1 MERMSAVMPAEW
13 EHHAGTWVA
22 WPHQKA
28 DWPGKFEPV
37 PWVWCEIIRH
47 LARGERVR
55 VVVPEAKADQVKQML
70 LRAGADLSVID
81 LIPAPTDRV
90 WLRDSGAATVWQGD
104 GSRSLVNWRFNG
116 WAKYPNCKRDARMGE
131 VMAQFTGLPMVA
143 PKHGGKR
150 VVLEGGAI
158 DVDGAGTLLTTE
170 ECLLSAV
177 QERNPGMTRVDYEQ
191 VLGAQIGIRKVLWLN
206 CGIAGDDTHG
216 HVDDLA
222 RFVGHGRVVCVEE
235 PNSADPNHLPLR
247 ENLERLASMTDADGH
262 RLDVVRLPMPQP
274 LFFDGQRLPASYANF
289 YIANHAVLVPTFNDS
304 ADRLAMGILA
314 DLFPGR
320 EVVGIHAVDLVW
332 GLGTIHCLTQQEA
345 GMRSG

>member
-1 MERMSAVMPAEW
+1 MSAVMPAEW

-55 VVVPEAKADQVKQML
+55 VVVPEAKADQVKQTL

-131 VMAQFTGLPMVA
+131 VYHAVYE
-143 PKHGGKR
+143 KR
-150 VVLEGGAI
+150 
-158 DVDGAGTLLTTE
+158 
-170 ECLLSAV
+170 
-177 QERNPGMTRVDYEQ
+177 
-191 VLGAQIGIRKVLWLN
+191 
-206 CGIAGDDTHG
+206 GDDFTEVQAPG
-216 HVDDLA
+216 LYKPAEVPALPAGQWSGCGSGFAVYRGELDA
-222 RFVGHGRVVCVEE
+222 RYAG
-235 PNSADPNHLPLR
+235 S
-247 ENLERLASMTDADGH
+247 LERIIGNLAPHAREIAALAAKQFARG
-262 RLDVVRLPMPQP
+262 DVVDAADAVP
-274 LFFDGQRLPASYANF
+274 LYVRNK
-289 YIANHAVLVPTFNDS
+289 V
-304 ADRLAMGILA
+304 AMKVNE
-314 DLFPGR
+314 R
-320 EVVGIHAVDLVW
+320 
-332 GLGTIHCLTQQEA
+332 
-345 GMRSG
+345 